1 MQTEKYGNREAEMIY
16 SVWHRRESTKRFIGW
31 ERATVLSMI
40 NADQPITIWCE
51 YIEPTYMPVAILE
64 TALDIGQTNK
74 PAMVTTKLVEM
85 PPRRAYT
92 VLFKIS
98 KEKNPADPNYADIES
113 FRLKRLWPYPEEGW
127 HTMNPKE
134 YAEWLW
140 QLRYGS
146 SQY

>member
-1 MQTEKYGNREAEMIY
+1 MQTEKYGNREAEMTY
-16 SVWHRRESTKRFIGW
+16 SAWHRRDSTQRFLGW
-31 ERATVLSMI
+31 ERATVLSQI

-64 TALDIGQTNK
+64 TALDVGQPNK
-74 PAMVTTKLVEM
+74 PAMVTTNLVKM
-85 PPRRAYT
+85 PPRLAYT
-92 VLFKIS
+92 VLFKLG
-98 KEKNPADPNYADIES
+98 KEKNAADPKYPDIES
-113 FRLKRLWPYPEEGW
+113 FRLKRLWPYPDDQW
-127 HTMNPKE
+127 RNMNPKE